1 MVFQNGEEIYEFE
14 STESYK
20 TEEPISFPLAL
31 HISGDIKLQFYSVS
45 DILGVSN
52 NGLTETVVFF
62 VIVDVFTARSH
73 HHPSIK

>member
-1 MVFQNGEEIYEFE
+1 MFSSEPYFVVFQNGEEIYEFE

-45 DILGVSN
+45 DILGVS
-52 NGLTETVVFF
+52 LVITV
-62 VIVDVFTARSH
+62 
-73 HHPSIK
+73 